1 MAHLLEHLLFKGTPT
16 LPGKNIPTE
25 FARRGMSSN
34 ATTAQ
39 DRTNYFET
47 FTASDDNLD
56 WALRMEADRM
66 VNSFVARADLDSE
79 MTVVR
84 NEMEMGEN
92 SPARMLIQQMMAA
105 SYRWHNYGK
114 APIGARSDV
123 EQVSIDNLRAF
134 YRRYYQPDNAVLV
147 VAGKFDPAWALA
159 RIERYFG
166 PIARPTRVL
175 PPEHTVEPPQEG
187 ARELVVTRP
196 GDSGLVAAQYH
207 VSAGA
212 HPDTTALAML
222 TIILGDTPGGRLYKA
237 LVERKQATSVGTSFS
252 AMKYPGTLLFMA
264 ETAKDQPMAAARAGL
279 ITQVEASPKH
289 R

>member
-1 MAHLLEHLLFKGTPT
+1 MTYLVGSRHENYGETGMAHLLEHLLFKGTPT

-66 VNSFVARADLDSE
+66 VNSFVSRADLDSE

-92 SPARMLIQQMMAA
+92 SPARMLVQQMMAA

-114 APIGARSDV
+114 APIARAAMWSRSASTICARSTAATT
-123 EQVSIDNLRAF
+123 SPTTRCSWWPASSSRRGRWRASNAISGPSRA
-134 YRRYYQPDNAVLV
+134 RRACCRPSTLSSPRRKRPRAGRHAARRQRAGRSAVPRQCRR
-147 VAGKFDPAWALA
+147 APGHH
-159 RIERYFG
+159 G
-166 PIARPTRVL
+166 
-175 PPEHTVEPPQEG
+175 
-187 ARELVVTRP
+187 P
-196 GDSGLVAAQYH
+196 GDADH
-207 VSAGA
+207 HPRRHAGRA
-212 HPDTTALAML
+212 
-222 TIILGDTPGGRLYKA
+222 LYKA
-237 LVERKQATSVGTSFS
+237 LVERKQATSVARRS
-252 AMKYPGTLLFMA
+252 A
-264 ETAKDQPMAAARAGL
+264 R
-279 ITQVEASPKH
+279 
-289 R
+289 